1 MKIKNVSSL
10 EKVFENDSINKF
22 EDYSYIRA
30 LKNEIVS
37 YQIVLKSSKEHVLK
51 IINNNKAVNIRLVGY
66 VPSNKPIFKEKYDQY
81 YITDKPGLFPDV
93 LYEDVDH
100 ISIGKKNTV
109 LWISFNTNDFQ
120 LNKTNIEIDFCD
132 TTGKKYKSVFC
143 VDVIDKKLP
152 QNDLIY
158 SDWLYADC
166 IANYYNIKI
175 KSKKHWEWIEKY
187 ISKASSLGI
196 NMIITPLFTLPLDT
210 EIGGERST
218 FQLVGV
224 EYVNGKYIFDFSDF
238 ERWIMICKK
247 YNIHY
252 YEMGHL
258 FTQWGAKF
266 CPKIEVKED
275 NRIIKKFGWNV
286 LANSKNYKDFL
297 SQFLPKL
304 DEELIKMNIDKYTY
318 FHISDEPGID
328 DIDNYKY
335 AYNLVNNLLHN
346 KYKIIDALSNVEFYD
361 KKIISNPVPATS
373 KYDSFFDKDIA
384 EKWCYYCG
392 YNSNLVSNRLFS
404 MPSYR
409 NRIFG
414 IQLYYLNFSGFLHWG
429 FNFYNSQF
437 SKEAINPFLITDG
450 KEWVPSGDAYI
461 VYPGEKNVLDS
472 IRGMVF
478 LEGLQ
483 DRMLLRLL
491 EKKIG
496 FQNVKKIIE
505 KYAGDVIT
513 FKKYPHD
520 IKFISNLRNAIIDML

>member
-224 EYVNGKYIFDFSDF
+224 EYVNGKYIFDFSD
-238 ERWIMICKK
+238 
-247 YNIHY
+247 
-252 YEMGHL
+252 
-258 FTQWGAKF
+258 
-266 CPKIEVKED
+266 
-275 NRIIKKFGWNV
+275 
-286 LANSKNYKDFL
+286 
-297 SQFLPKL
+297 
-304 DEELIKMNIDKYTY
+304 
-318 FHISDEPGID
+318 
-328 DIDNYKY
+328 
-335 AYNLVNNLLHN
+335 
-346 KYKIIDALSNVEFYD
+346 
-361 KKIISNPVPATS
+361 
-373 KYDSFFDKDIA
+373 
-384 EKWCYYCG
+384 
-392 YNSNLVSNRLFS
+392 
-404 MPSYR
+404 
-409 NRIFG
+409 
-414 IQLYYLNFSGFLHWG
+414 
-429 FNFYNSQF
+429 
-437 SKEAINPFLITDG
+437 
-450 KEWVPSGDAYI
+450 
-461 VYPGEKNVLDS
+461 
-472 IRGMVF
+472 
-478 LEGLQ
+478 
-483 DRMLLRLL
+483 
-491 EKKIG
+491 
-496 FQNVKKIIE
+496 
-505 KYAGDVIT
+505 
-513 FKKYPHD
+513 
-520 IKFISNLRNAIIDML
+520 